1 MERGG
6 LTPEVP
12 LASQAPRKAPQ
23 TLSTGERLGGE
34 LKKIGK
40 IFENF
45 EEKKTFCKSINHSS
59 FLKVLAKLLLL
70 LVNSL

>member
-45 EEKKTFCKSINHSS
+45 EEKKN
-59 FLKVLAKLLLL
+59 LL
-70 LVNSL
+70 